1 MSNCM
6 TLSSGICR
14 GCRNSAGG
22 VKTLYVADIN
32 YVDWASMAVGTNGEV
47 TELPLLTYGAWYELQ
62 PSQYSANWNEEI
74 NVSIENGTKFYAQT
88 VNGVFGKND
97 QLLRNAIDDMANGEL
112 VLIVKDNNNT
122 MWLLGSEGNGVN
134 ITGGNSESGT
144 ALGDRNGWS
153 VNFTCN
159 APTPATTVEP
169 AQGSDLETALAAATC

>member
-1 MSNCM
+1 M

-14 GCRNSAGG
+14 GCRDNAGG

-32 YVDWASMAVGTNGEV
+32 FIDWDNIAYGTDGEV

-62 PSQYSANWNEEI
+62 PAQYSANWQEEI

-97 QLLRNAIDDMANGEL
+97 QLLRNTVEDMANGEL

-122 MWLLGSEGNGVN
+122 LWLIGSEGNGANV
-134 ITGGNSESGT
+134 TGGTSESGT

-153 VNFTCN
+153 VTFTCN
-159 APTPATTVEP
+159 AKSPALTVVP
-169 AQGSDLETALAAATC
+169 AEGSDLASDIAAATC